1 VDIKI
6 SNKEKR
12 TYKDGTV
19 EVLLSNAC
27 DLYPI
32 FGDNTAYNGQN
43 IIVNQRLVANETRK
57 NVIMDIEILNDDKTE
72 QLDRATFAVMKQRG
86 ADPLEIRDGIQWAE
100 LILGEILFFIGLSQV
115 QKAVAEEGTGVRSTM
130 YTVKKGSKESLMVR
144 IDPV

>member
-12 TYKDGTV
+12 TYSDGV
-19 EVLLSNAC
+19 AEVLLSNAC

-32 FGDNTAYNGQN
+32 FGDNPIYNDQN
-43 IIVNQRLVANETRK
+43 IIVNQRLITNEARK
-57 NVIMDIEILNDDKTE
+57 NVIMDIEILNNDKIE

-86 ADPLEIRDGIQWAE
+86 ADPLELRDGIQWAE
-100 LILGEILFFIGLSQV
+100 LILGEIPYFIGLSQV

-130 YTVKKGSKESLMVR
+130 YTTKKGSKESLIVR